1 MNLTRVTGWL
11 TDLIVSIFR
20 ASEDIYPGYAPQAL
34 KNKFGL
40 MIAAVRHQSALKQFF
55 LRMSVA
61 PLQQVK
67 LNTSDV
73 IGMTVWPYINN
84 AWTVQERLDKKAGH
98 YELLVAHYPMLFS
111 MMRNESLVLM
121 NLDAYSPG
129 LRLVLEQPVW
139 FKREGEYVLSLFVR
153 GTRVSSVAFTL
164 GCEGQRTVCYIGAFQ
179 GITQSVPLAD
189 RQLIFQTLSH
199 DFDGMRV
206 TSLLLTML
214 QMFTHALGLSCL
226 LGIDDAHRHHR
237 HPFFGPF
244 DPQQLVTDYDRLWSE
259 NAGVLDD
266 ISGFYRISTVFH
278 RRLPPE
284 IAPRKRALYDRRY
297 RRLDQLGRELSL
309 RLGAPDHAS

>member
-1 MNLTRVTGWL
+1 MNLSSVTGWL
-11 TDLIVSIFR
+11 TDLTRIIFK
-20 ASEDIYPGYAPQAL
+20 ASEEIYPGYSPQAL
-34 KNKFGL
+34 KNKLGL
-40 MIAAVRHQSALKQFF
+40 MIAAVRHQSALRQFF
-55 LRMSVA
+55 KRMSVA

-98 YELLVAHYPMLFS
+98 YELLATHYPLFFS
-111 MMRNESLVLM
+111 MVLTEPLMLM
-121 NLDAYSPG
+121 NLEAYSPG
-129 LRLVLEQPVW
+129 LSLVLDQPVW
-139 FKREGEYVLSLFVR
+139 FKREGECVLSLFVQ
-153 GTRVSSVAFTL
+153 GTRVSSVAFTF
-164 GCEGQRTVCYIGAFQ
+164 GCETERMVCYIGAFQ
-179 GITQSVPLAD
+179 GMTQSVTLAE
-189 RQLIFQTLSH
+189 RQLIIQTLSH

-214 QMFTHALGLSCL
+214 QIITHTLGLSCL
-226 LGIDDAHRHHR
+226 LGVDDAHRHHR

-259 NAGVLDD
+259 NAGVPDD

-278 RRLPPE
+278 RRLPAE

-297 RRLDQLGRELSL
+297 RRLDQLSRELSL
-309 RLGAPDHAS
+309 RLGAPEHAS